1 MFDMDNSLVVACII
15 WWPEVTHMNG
25 IATLSIYMCVVF
37 WQYQKALNRSIEK
50 MRAVFNDFEDE
61 GWEEI
66 QESEEM

>member
-1 MFDMDNSLVVACII
+1 
-15 WWPEVTHMNG
+15 MNG

-50 MRAVFNDFEDE
+50 MSAVFNDFEDE